1 MVRSFKESISQSI
14 DSTIVHKDVGC
25 KCKQLVRKCME
36 QYSLLQED
44 DTSRRWDTRPQ
55 RHQHALSMHAG
66 LMLVLVLCSCSC
78 CAHNSMNNTKNV
90 YAFQLMMS

>member
-36 QYSLLQED
+36 QYNLLQQD
-44 DTSRRWDTRPQ
+44 DTS
-55 RHQHALSMHAG
+55 
-66 LMLVLVLCSCSC
+66 
-78 CAHNSMNNTKNV
+78 
-90 YAFQLMMS
+90 